1 MITINNV
8 KMPLDSTKSDIK
20 AKVAELL
27 RAKVTDIK
35 ILKRAIDARKKGEI
49 CFVYNIEVSIKGD
62 EVAVVKKCNDKN
74 IFISRQEA
82 YVPPICE
89 KASSK
94 SKVIIVGSGPAGL
107 FCAYIL
113 AKAGLEPLLIERGKT
128 VDERKHDV
136 ELFRNSG
143 ILNTESNIQFG
154 EGGAGTFSDG
164 KLNTGIK
171 DVRIRYVLET
181 FAAAAN
187 GTADDILYMAKPH
200 IGTDRL
206 IGIIRNMREEIIRM
220 GGSVLFEHRLCGIIT
235 SGSAIRGAAVEH
247 NGIISELECDSLVLA
262 IGHSARDTVKMLYES
277 NISMEQKPYAMG
289 VRIEHSRKAIDKSQY
304 GKFAGHDKLSAADY
318 KISCTP
324 DGKRGVY
331 SFCMCPGGV
340 VVPAASEEGMLA
352 VNGMSEFARDA
363 ENSNAELLVGVA
375 PSDLDSNDPLAGI
388 ELQRKTE
395 RLAYQLGG
403 ANYKAP
409 VQLAG
414 DLIRGRASHE
424 IGSIMPSYKPGYT
437 PTDLRECLPAFII
450 ESIRAS
456 LSIFGKMIDGYDT
469 YDAVLTGVE
478 SRSSS
483 PVRIKRDSITYESS
497 IKGIYPCGEGAGYA
511 GGIVSAAVDGIK
523 CAEKI
528 IEKTN
533 HAKIAT

>member
-8 KMPLDSTKSDIK
+8 KMPLDSTQSDIK

-187 GTADDILYMAKPH
+187 GSR
-200 IGTDRL
+200 GT
-206 IGIIRNMREEIIRM
+206 
-220 GGSVLFEHRLCGIIT
+220 
-235 SGSAIRGAAVEH
+235 AVEFQVST
-247 NGIISELECDSLVLA
+247 NVD
-262 IGHSARDTVKMLYES
+262 RDENDVGRGDRAAAYKL
-277 NISMEQKPYAMG
+277 
-289 VRIEHSRKAIDKSQY
+289 IDGGY
-304 GKFAGHDKLSAADY
+304 VPRTAGTRAA
-318 KISCTP
+318 
-324 DGKRGVY
+324 
-331 SFCMCPGGV
+331 PGGV
-340 VVPAASEEGMLA
+340 PAPVFETPLAAGTLHERYYMPGKNGDYLYKNDTGDYCAYAGTDAFPEGFYMGMAVRLEFTVYSWMPRKTTDPVRVTALDVKVEVYASEQ
-352 VNGMSEFARDA
+352 DA
-363 ENSNAELLVGVA
+363 ENGAAPLHSRRAILDLADAPRLVQG
-375 PSDLDSNDPLAGI
+375 
-388 ELQRKTE
+388 
-395 RLAYQLGG
+395 
-403 ANYKAP
+403 
-409 VQLAG
+409 
-414 DLIRGRASHE
+414 
-424 IGSIMPSYKPGYT
+424 
-437 PTDLRECLPAFII
+437 
-450 ESIRAS
+450 
-456 LSIFGKMIDGYDT
+456 
-469 YDAVLTGVE
+469 
-478 SRSSS
+478 SS
-483 PVRIKRDSITYESS
+483 P
-497 IKGIYPCGEGAGYA
+497 
-511 GGIVSAAVDGIK
+511 AA
-523 CAEKI
+523 A
-528 IEKTN
+528 
-533 HAKIAT
+533 A